1 MGTERNMATIAVY
14 SLKGG
19 VGKTTLAVNLAWSS
33 AIQSSRRTL
42 LWDLDPQGGASYLI
56 GDGKATR
63 DQAQAVFAKDIEPGK
78 LIRPSTI
85 ERLDLLAADTSLRG
99 LDRLFFTLDKKKR
112 LAKLL
117 ESLSKSYDR
126 IILDCPPG
134 LTETSEQVMRA
145 ADIILSPVIPSP
157 LSERALDEIVSF
169 LDRQSGR
176 HAPILPIFSMVD
188 RRRALHRAAMEK
200 HPEWPVIPMAS
211 AVEQMAIHRAAV
223 GSFALSSAAGQAFA
237 TLWKGVERKLTT
249 GQ

>member
-1 MGTERNMATIAVY
+1 MATIAVY

-33 AIQSSRRTL
+33 ATQSARRTL

-56 GDGKATR
+56 GDGKAMKDR
-63 DQAQAVFAKDIEPGK
+63 AQAIFSRDVEPEK

-85 ERLDLLAADTSLRG
+85 ERVDLLAADTSLRG
-99 LDRLFFTLDKKKR
+99 LDRLFFSLDKKKR

-117 ESLSKSYDR
+117 ESLGKNYDR

-145 ADIILSPVIPSP
+145 ADLILSPVIPSP
-157 LSERALDEIVSF
+157 LSERALDEIVAF

-176 HAPILPIFSMVD
+176 HAPILPVFSMVD
-188 RRRALHRAAMEK
+188 RRRALHRAAMERR
-200 HPEWPVIPMAS
+200 PDWPVIPMAS
-211 AVEQMAIHRAAV
+211 TIEQMAIRRAAV
-223 GSFALSSAAGQAFA
+223 GSYALTSPAGRAFSG
-237 TLWKGVERKLTT
+237 LWQGIERKLTKS
-249 GQ
+249 